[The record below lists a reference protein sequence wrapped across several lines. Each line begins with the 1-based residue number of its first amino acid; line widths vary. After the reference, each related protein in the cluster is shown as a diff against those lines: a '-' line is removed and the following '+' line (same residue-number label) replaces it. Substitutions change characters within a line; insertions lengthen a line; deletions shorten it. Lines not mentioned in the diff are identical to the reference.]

1 MMGTSRAAALWVPA
15 AATAVVTCL
24 GCGEGGDFA
33 LSAGAPVTAAV
44 EGTITRCGT
53 PVSGAAV
60 VLHVQ
65 QAEPMQARPVDT
77 RVGPVTTD
85 QRGGYLIEVAPA
97 FAVPGSAEVQLL
109 VTPGG
114 GAAQELPGATLELTL
129 GEPPRDTLRLDAD
142 LGVAAGMCR

>member
-15 AATAVVTCL
+15 AAAVVTCL

-44 EGTITRCGT
+44 EGSITRCGT

-65 QAEPMQARPVDT
+65 QTEPMQARPVDT
-77 RVGPVTTD
+77 RLGPVTTD
-85 QRGGYLIEVAPA
+85 GGGGYLIEVAPA
-97 FAVPGSAEVQLL
+97 FAVPGSAEVRLL
-109 VTPGG
+109 VTPAG
-114 GAAQELPGATLELTL
+114 GAAVEFPGATLELAL
-129 GEPPRDTLRLDAD
+129 GEPPRDTLHLDAD
-142 LGVAAGMCR
+142 LGVAAGVCR